1 MKIVDTD
8 NPIPK
13 YLQISAWLTESIQM
27 GRYKV
32 GEKLPSEIELS
43 QMCQVNRNTL
53 RQAIAE
59 LTVRGLLRKEKG
71 LGTFVT
77 ATESVALK
85 HQLSRIASFGHEL
98 SKAGIKE
105 NTQLLEKTYEIPP
118 EHVAQGLTL
127 GPDSQVIAIR
137 RLRTGDD
144 IPLIYEETYLPVD
157 LFDGIMDMD
166 LTGSMYE
173 IFSHRF
179 NIVLARCEQT
189 ISAVNLNTKIGSLL
203 NLRENDAA
211 LYMES
216 VTYNDHNMPIEF
228 LCGYFRGDKYAFAVE
243 LGQYHLTENSQ
254 ELNKR

>member
-1 MKIVDTD
+1 
-8 NPIPK
+8 
-13 YLQISAWLTESIQM
+13 
-27 GRYKV
+27 
-32 GEKLPSEIELS
+32 
-43 QMCQVNRNTL
+43 
-53 RQAIAE
+53 
-59 LTVRGLLRKEKG
+59 
-71 LGTFVT
+71 
-77 ATESVALK
+77 VALK

-118 EHVAQGLTL
+118 EHVAKGLTL

-243 LGQYHLTENSQ
+243 LGQYHLTEYSQ
-254 ELNKR
+254 EVNKR